1 MWQKVKAV
9 IRDNQSFLLS
19 SHIFPDGDAIA
30 SELAMAH
37 VLRAAGKKVLIVNE
51 HPTPVIYHFLDPRG
65 AIKVYTDKLR
75 KRAAKCDAA
84 IVLDVGSLER
94 CGRVGAVIAETGM
107 RAVCIDHHKT
117 NTGFANVNVV
127 EKSAAATGELVYSL
141 AKSMETPITRKL
153 AAILFTA
160 VSTDTGWFRF
170 PNTSAHTLRV
180 AAGLVEKGANPDKIY
195 QAVNETMEWQR
206 LELMKLVLDTL
217 DRACDGR
224 IATLCITEE
233 MLRETGAKHED
244 AEDFVDIPRAL
255 RGVEMIILFRETDKG
270 IKVSL
275 RSKSGP
281 AVEQIAKKHGG
292 GGHAKAAGTIIRAS
306 MSQAKKLI
314 LADAKRLVEHGSL

>member
-9 IRDNQSFLLS
+9 IRDNESFLIS

-51 HPTPVIYHFLDPRG
+51 HPTPAIFHFLDPRG
-65 AIKVYTDKLR
+65 TIKVYSAKIR
-75 KRAAKCDAA
+75 KRAEKCDVA

-117 NTGFANVNVV
+117 NSGFANVNVV
-127 EKSAAATGELVYSL
+127 ERSAAATGELVYSL
-141 AKSMETPITRKL
+141 ARSMKTPITPKL

-180 AAGLVEKGANPDKIY
+180 AAGLVDKGANPDKLY
-195 QAVNETMEWQR
+195 QAIHETMEWRR

-217 DRACDGR
+217 DRECDGR
-224 IATLCITEE
+224 IATLCITEA
-233 MLRETGAKHED
+233 MLRAAGAKHED
-244 AEDFVDIPRAL
+244 AEDFVDIPRSL
-255 RGVEMIILFRETDKG
+255 RGVQLIILFREIDKG

-275 RSKSGP
+275 RSKDGP
-281 AVEQIAKKHGG
+281 PVEQIAKKHGG
-292 GGHAKAAGTIIRAS
+292 GGHAKAAGTIIKAS

-314 LADAKRLVEHGSL
+314 LADAKRLIKRGSL